1 MEILQTQILQ
11 KINQQNEPGINTNDL
26 EMQFETLRRNTEQQI
41 NYQKQSFGLTST
53 QKLLQAKGQR

>member
-11 KINQQNEPGINTNDL
+11 KINQQNEPGMNTNDL

>member
-1 MEILQTQILQ
+1 MEILQTQILK